1 MTVPELSCGAGTFN
15 RDCPRAQLWYKGS
28 VLALRLALAVAVS
41 IAVILT
47 TPFIRDIRDWIR
59 SAFPGQYG
67 NVVTAIVALAIG
79 SALVGALVKIR
90 NRRLLRYAAI
100 VAALTLGTAYA
111 LWNAQGIPEV
121 DAVERV
127 HFVEYGL
134 ITLLFYRVWRPGGDA
149 SMFVLPILAGIAVGT
164 LEEWLQWII
173 PGRVG
178 DMRDVFLNGA
188 AIVCGLLFIVGVD
201 PPDAGAFALRPG
213 ALRRIGVV
221 AAVVTLLFAS
231 FVYSVHVGVE
241 TIDPD
246 AGRFRSRYD
255 AATLLNISQDRLA
268 LWKDHPPIERP
279 HSRSREDQ
287 YMSEGLLHVQERNR
301 RWDAGD
307 MRAAWAEN
315 LILEKYF
322 APVLDTPSYIS
333 KTGHRWPAEQRA
345 AAEQRGSASA
355 SAAGSYESRADVAEG
370 RHFIRTWPPLVFWV
384 IASVAVCGV
393 LAVCL
398 ALDGRRER
406 R

>member
-1 MTVPELSCGAGTFN
+1 
-15 RDCPRAQLWYKGS
+15 
-28 VLALRLALAVAVS
+28 VLLRLTLAVAVS
-41 IAVILT
+41 IAVILS
-47 TPFIRDIRDWIR
+47 

-67 NVVTAIVALAIG
+67 TVVSAVVALAIG
-79 SALVGALVKIR
+79 AALLGALFRIR
-90 NRRLLRYAAI
+90 DRRALRYGAI
-100 VAALTLGTAYA
+100 VAALLLGTSYA

-134 ITLLFYRVWRPGGDA
+134 ITLLFYRVWRPRGDA
-149 SMFVLPILAGIAVGT
+149 SMFVLPILAGLAVGT
-164 LEEWLQWII
+164 LEEWLQWFI

-188 AIVCGLLFIVGVD
+188 AIVCGLLFSVGVD
-201 PPDAGAFALRPG
+201 PPDAGAFALRP
-213 ALRRIGVV
+213 ASLRRIGVV
-221 AAVVTLLFAS
+221 AAVVTFLFAS
-231 FVYSVHVGVE
+231 FVYSVHLGVE
-241 TIDPD
+241 TSDPD
-246 AGRFRSRYD
+246 TGRFRSRYD
-255 AATLLNISQDRLA
+255 ATTLLSISQDRLA
-268 LWKDHPPIERP
+268 LWKDHAPIERP

-345 AAEQRGSASA
+345 AAEPRGSAAA
-355 SAAGSYESRADVAEG
+355 SGAGSYESRADVAEG
-370 RHFIRTWPPLVFWV
+370 RHFIRTWSPIAFWV
-384 IASVAVCGV
+384 IVSIVVCGM
-393 LAVCL
+393 LAACL
-398 ALDGRRER
+398 MLDPSRER